1 MLEIRKAIA
10 EIYLFLW
17 ELRIKIKIMPQAE
30 FERMLGELT
39 AEQKVYA
46 IYFKEAHMAKGIK
59 LNREQYKNVKRM
71 DHKQME
77 TFVVN
82 MYNAGYEDGK
92 KTAGSRVKPSD
103 IAVAI
108 SEIRGIGTKKAAEIM
123 AAVNKLY
130 EGGTKQC

>member
-1 MLEIRKAIA
+1 
-10 EIYLFLW
+10 
-17 ELRIKIKIMPQAE
+17 
-30 FERMLGELT
+30 
-39 AEQKVYA
+39 
-46 IYFKEAHMAKGIK
+46 MAKGIK

-108 SEIRGIGTKKAAEIM
+108 SEIKGIGTKKAAEIM

-130 EGGTKQC
+130 EGGTKPEELILGKRRTAQGGGGNNKNRIV

>member
-1 MLEIRKAIA
+1 
-10 EIYLFLW
+10 
-17 ELRIKIKIMPQAE
+17 
-30 FERMLGELT
+30 
-39 AEQKVYA
+39 
-46 IYFKEAHMAKGIK
+46 MAKGIK

-108 SEIRGIGTKKAAEIM
+108 SEIKGIGTKKAAEMEHADDNFSTIDGY
-123 AAVNKLY
+123 LE
-130 EGGTKQC
+130 EGRRV

>member
-1 MLEIRKAIA
+1 
-10 EIYLFLW
+10 
-17 ELRIKIKIMPQAE
+17 
-30 FERMLGELT
+30 
-39 AEQKVYA
+39 
-46 IYFKEAHMAKGIK
+46 MAKGIK

-103 IAVAI
+103 IA
-108 SEIRGIGTKKAAEIM
+108 
-123 AAVNKLY
+123 L
-130 EGGTKQC
+130 

>member
-1 MLEIRKAIA
+1 
-10 EIYLFLW
+10 
-17 ELRIKIKIMPQAE
+17 
-30 FERMLGELT
+30 
-39 AEQKVYA
+39 
-46 IYFKEAHMAKGIK
+46 MAKGIK

-92 KTAGSRVKPSD
+92 KTAGSGVKPSD

-108 SEIRGIGTKKAAEIM
+108 SEIEGIGTKKAAEIM

>member
-1 MLEIRKAIA
+1 
-10 EIYLFLW
+10 
-17 ELRIKIKIMPQAE
+17 
-30 FERMLGELT
+30 
-39 AEQKVYA
+39 
-46 IYFKEAHMAKGIK
+46 MAKGIE

-77 TFVVN
+77 TFIVN
-82 MYNAGYEDGK
+82 VYNEGFEDGK

-103 IAVAI
+103 IASILVDI
-108 SEIRGIGTKKAAEIM
+108 KGVGTKKAAEIM